1 MQGVILQ
8 GVLKMTQ
15 ESNRPVLEVKDV
27 RQYYTKRKKHI
38 TPDGRVLKNVKI
50 RSVDGVSF
58 TLSKGEIL
66 GIIGESGCGKST
78 LGRLLVRLEAPTSG
92 SIIIEGHN
100 AEELIKKDRL
110 HFRRTT
116 QMIFQNPFDS
126 FDPRYSLEKIFVDT
140 LKLHNIGKNNEE
152 RRKITID
159 KLEGVGLS
167 PGESFLNRYPH
178 ELSGGQLQRI
188 SILRSMMLNPSVV
201 VADEPVSML
210 DVSIRADII
219 NMLYSSTKEHNTSLV
234 FISHDISTT
243 RYISDRIAVMYL
255 GRIVEMGSAN
265 ELTIDPQHP
274 YTKALI
280 SNCASVDPRNKHNP
294 IKLPGEPPTPID
306 IPVGCA
312 FAPRCPMAT
321 AECKT
326 TEQELREVENGRFV
340 RCMKV

>member
-1 MQGVILQ
+1 MS
-8 GVLKMTQ
+8 Q
-15 ESNRPVLEVKDV
+15 ETSNNIPVLEVNNV
-27 RQYYTKRKKHI
+27 ARYYTQRKKHV
-38 TPDGRVLKNVKI
+38 TSDGRVLKHVKI

-58 TLSKGEIL
+58 KLNKGEVL

-78 LGRLLVRLEAPTSG
+78 LGRLIVRLEAPTSG
-92 SIIIEGHN
+92 SIIINGHN
-100 AEELIKKDRL
+100 AEDLIKKDRL

-126 FDPRYSLEKIFVDT
+126 FDPRYTIEKIFLDT
-140 LKLHNIGKNNEE
+140 LKLHNIGENNDE
-152 RRKITID
+152 RRKITIE
-159 KLEGVGLS
+159 KLEGVGLL
-167 PGESFLNRYPH
+167 PADSFLSRYPH

-188 SILRSMMLNPSVV
+188 SILRSMMLEPSVV

-219 NMLYSSTKEHNTSLV
+219 NMLYNAAKEHNTSLV

-265 ELTIDPQHP
+265 ELAENPQHP

-280 SNCASVDPRNKHNP
+280 SNCASVDPRIKHNP

-306 IPVGCA
+306 IPKGCA

-321 AECKT
+321 EECRK
-326 TEQELREVENGRFV
+326 TEQELRDMGSGRFV